1 MMRAGTPTLFI
12 LAFVASVAAAT
23 TDLIIRERITSGPG
37 AARDEMVYI
46 SGTKRVTDNPQTR
59 TIVDAGAKTLTIVDK
74 QKQTYSVR
82 TFDGILQQAEAMKK
96 HLGGLPP
103 EVKKMMPTDA
113 PVTVRPTGKTE
124 KIAGYEA
131 REYELEGGAMKAT
144 IWAAESLDVAGA
156 EEWKK
161 LAGSIGG
168 AHQPGAQMAE
178 AMSKIKGLPLRTSM
192 TMAMGP
198 SKTTFVTEALEVQEK
213 SPPPDVL
220 TVPQGFKKVEPPAF
234 GH

>member
-1 MMRAGTPTLFI
+1 MIRTGTLTLFI

-23 TDLIIRERITSGPG
+23 SDLIIRERITGGPG
-37 AARDEMVYI
+37 AAHEEMVYI
-46 SGTKRVTDNPQTR
+46 SGTKRVTDNPQMR

-82 TFDGILQQAEAMKK
+82 TFDEILQQVEAMKK
-96 HLGGLPP
+96 HLEGLPP
-103 EVKKMMPTDA
+103 EMKKMMPANA

-124 KIAGYEA
+124 KIAGYVA
-131 REYELEGGAMKAT
+131 REYELEGGPMKGT

-156 EEWKK
+156 EAWKK

-168 AHQPGAQMAE
+168 PHQPGAQVAE

-198 SKTTFVTEALEVQEK
+198 SKTTFVTEALEIKEE

-220 TVPQGFKKVEPPAF
+220 TVPQGCKKVEPAAL
-234 GH
+234 GQ